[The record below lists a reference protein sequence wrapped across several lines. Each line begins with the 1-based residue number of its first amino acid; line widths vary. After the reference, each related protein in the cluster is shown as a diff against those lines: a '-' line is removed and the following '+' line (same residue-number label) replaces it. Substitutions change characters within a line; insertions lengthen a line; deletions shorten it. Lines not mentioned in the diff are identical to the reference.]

1 MASANEQIVNA
12 PLVAG
17 IDAYT
22 DPNNLAPPALLRAD
36 NVTMVNK
43 SALQTRYGFSL
54 VEATAGNPA
63 TAFDGD
69 ARPSASVE
77 ALSRYENSEGERTLL
92 ASGSKLYEYVGSSAT
107 RGWRTVNRLPEH
119 IGTLHAVTS
128 SGGSV
133 IEVDSMPDDTN
144 ALIVTAWVTGPRTGQ
159 EFSSDL
165 AYANLVGTTAESYG
179 NIVYYAVQRAS
190 DGTFAVPPTVLQANG
205 GTTICNLR
213 ITKVWTSASTYRVL
227 IAWQEATNVRY
238 KVLNTSTMSLSAG
251 YTLGTVG
258 QRCFRSFDVTGA
270 SWGSMGQPAIVWA
283 ACSADLGAL
292 GPAPLYA
299 ELTLINASTG
309 APTVNASIANAM
321 AKTPPGAGDW
331 YEAWAQRGVVLEQ
344 EAGDI
349 LSLSARV
356 ITQLYSPVAVPTGK
370 LDGQLWTVTLAT
382 GPATLT
388 RSAAIA
394 QIPFIGFQ
402 TRDNHDNVI
411 GAAVGTTNVS
421 GNVQVTRPLTTV
433 AAPVI
438 FTPGALLT
446 PITITGVFPDTTIQ
460 TYIAATS
467 IWSQSVAPPALGS
480 TTYAMYVGLQK
491 NIAGFTQNIAQTLG
505 LPGGFPEPTHRYS
518 QDAPVQINTSNSTQ
532 ITHIDLTALAGL
544 LTGFTP
550 GVWPGCAVQNG
561 ANTICTVT
569 VYVNPAGVVT
579 EVAIDNGLPGLAP
592 PGLNPNN
599 AIAITNIVI
608 PGPPFVWPAGG
619 LAYAHTYGRLVD
631 FIALDAPGRAQRTTN
646 TQYVQDGAIEQ
657 CVHRWDVTRSA
668 DQTFIALS
676 SVSANLMTTPNG
688 DEPYGAAEPHNQG
701 NFFEI
706 YKWDEVTDGLLVNTT
721 GSTTNNAMVAA
732 LGGPWRL
739 VGGLKR
745 DEVASILHCAVTPGG
760 DEYQR
765 NTFMIRVDLQ
775 TAINVR
781 FPATA
786 KSDPAA
792 SDYFYYGN
800 PGVFVE
806 SANMMRVTSAPL
818 NVPSSRV
825 TSAGFACGA
834 LRDGSSR
841 GTQEVFYIE
850 YEKSPQNWRRMVSLC
865 DYTFVNGGVL
875 SAFDGVGVNEAIPL
889 MWPQKDLTSINWPK
903 VNPDLF
909 IVSDQGSQQNALA
922 TYVASAFYDRRGAN
936 NRDAYCVVNIT
947 RPFWKYEAGL
957 NDKTGYAN
965 PLGCGWGYIR
975 TFFGGNPAENYEA
988 VYADQRAAQFSFSKS
1003 SYANGWNESNEEKQ
1017 HYYGRYQ
1024 SNVRDYGGSNDL
1036 FALATTPS
1044 GPGNTALLLWAPRAE
1059 RGWGALQ
1066 KNLYSPQDAGGD
1078 FLMRWTYEYI
1088 DGTGRVC
1095 RSAPS
1100 SPIAYTVCAEI
1111 QGAWYDRSTSS
1122 YALPYTGGTVTKFKW
1137 GFFVPRLELTN
1148 RLETAEAD
1156 PRRMMLQPY
1165 TTAEPYS
1172 TVLYR
1177 MPQSSFES
1185 PAGAF
1190 VIDRNATRGVVPFV
1204 TSPYTGTGTAPLG
1217 YVVNNFS
1224 LFDGPQKDY
1233 NGLLAEPIL
1242 YTTGNV
1248 LDNVP
1253 PPSARAMCVHQNRI
1267 VLGGADDPTVIW
1279 FSKELNS
1286 TEAPGF
1292 NDTLTFTLEEG
1303 GSVTGLASL
1312 ESALVIFK
1320 QNDIFVISGTMPDA
1334 TGYAPSLSTPIKLP
1348 HGIGCRDHRSV
1359 IETPV
1364 GIFFLSDRTIE
1375 LLKPDLGIEPVGLQ
1389 FSGING
1395 FDASTVTSVAHNP
1408 ETQEVY
1414 FTYYVTTDPQRRSQV
1429 AVFNYGLPGWMR
1441 WLINPL
1447 GTAQVVAVVNSK
1459 PEIAAAGTDLSA
1471 NPQALYYRQNTIYA
1485 DYLKNQVYEF
1495 IPVAMQTAPF
1505 SMHNIQGYERVKRA
1519 SILTSR
1525 PVTGSYPTVTVTI
1538 GGPAASPQIAT
1549 WTPTELAT
1557 FMGSTTTW
1565 SGQLEVHV
1573 AEQKNRTMTIGFQ
1586 TSGTGAANNVPI
1598 RLAGFAFRIGLKA
1611 GFNKRT
1617 TEAARH

>member
-43 SALQTRYGFSL
+43 SALQTRYGFSI

-77 ALSRYENSEGERTLL
+77 ALARYENAEGERTLL
-92 ASGSKLYEYVGSSAT
+92 AAGSKLYEYVGSSAT
-107 RGWRTVNRLPEH
+107 RGWRTINRLPEH

-133 IEVDSMPDDTN
+133 IEVDATPDDTN

-165 AYANLVGTTAESYG
+165 AYAGLVGGAAESYG
-179 NIVYYAVQRAS
+179 NIVYYAVQRAA
-190 DGTFAVPPTVLQANG
+190 DGTYAVPPTVLQANNS
-205 GTTICNLR
+205 TTICNLR
-213 ITKVWTSASTYRVL
+213 ITKVRTSATTYRVL
-227 IAWQEATNVRY
+227 IAWQEANSAKYR
-238 KVLNTSTMSLSAG
+238 VLNTSTMALSAV

-270 SWGSMGQPAIVWA
+270 AWGPMGQPAIVWA
-283 ACSADLGAL
+283 ACSADLGAG

-309 APTVNASIANAM
+309 APTVNASIANVTAR
-321 AKTPPGAGDW
+321 TPPVSGDW
-331 YEAWAQRGVVLEQ
+331 YEAWGQRGVVLEQ
-344 EAGDI
+344 EANGVFA
-349 LSLSARV
+349 LSARV
-356 ITQLYSPVAVPTGK
+356 ITQLYSPAAVPTGK
-370 LDGQLWTVTLAT
+370 LDGQLWTVTLEAAP
-382 GPATLT
+382 GVLV
-388 RSAAIA
+388 RSANIA

-402 TRDNHDNVI
+402 SRENFDNVLSTV
-411 GAAVGTTNVS
+411 VGTTFVS
-421 GNVQVTRPLTTV
+421 GSVQITQPLQTRVIESSRPQPTTLMRT
-433 AAPVI
+433 PV
-438 FTPGALLT
+438 
-446 PITITGVFPDTTIQ
+446 TITGVFPSDLTRQ
-460 TYIAATS
+460 TYIST
-467 IWSQSVAPPALGS
+467 LGTWFDINTAS
-480 TTYAMYVGLQK
+480 AYITITNLEP
-491 NIAGFTQNIAQTLG
+491 NIAGFTTNINDSLG
-505 LPGGFPEPTHRYS
+505 SPGGFPQPVHLYPR
-518 QDAPVQINTSNSTQ
+518 DAPVAISTNFPQ
-532 ITHIDLTALAGL
+532 MITQIDLTAIAAG

-550 GVWPGCAVQNG
+550 GVHASCPVQVG
-561 ANTICTVT
+561 GVTICLVT
-569 VYVNPAGVVT
+569 VYVNASGNVT
-579 EVAIDNGLPGLAP
+579 EVAIEDGLPGIAP
-592 PGLNPNN
+592 PSGPAS

-608 PGPPFVWPAGG
+608 PRAGAFVWPVGG
-619 LAYAHTYGRLVD
+619 LAYAHTFNRFNGLV
-631 FIALDAPGRAQRTTN
+631 AKDAPGREQRVPN
-646 TQYVQDGAIEQ
+646 ARFVQDGLIEQ
-657 CVHRWDVTRSA
+657 CVHRWDVTRA
-668 DQTFIALS
+668 NERCVIALS

-688 DEPYGAAEPHNQG
+688 DEPYGSAEPHDQG

-706 YKWDEVTDGLLVNTT
+706 YRWDEGTDGLIVNTT
-721 GSTTNNAMVAA
+721 GSTTNNVMVAA

-739 VGGLKR
+739 VGGLRR
-745 DEVASILHCAVTPGG
+745 DELAGTLHCAICPGG

-765 NTFMIRVDLQ
+765 NTFMVRVDLQ
-775 TAINVR
+775 TSFGIR

-786 KSDPAA
+786 KADPSA
-792 SDYFYYGN
+792 SDYIYSGN

-825 TSAGFACGA
+825 TAAGFACGA

-850 YEKSPQNWRRMVSLC
+850 YEKTPQNWRRMLSLC
-865 DYTFVNGGVL
+865 DYTFINGGVL
-875 SAFDGVGVNEAIPL
+875 SAFDGVGVNEAMPL

-903 VNPDLF
+903 INPSVYV
-909 IVSDQGSQQNALA
+909 VSEQGTLNGVQVQYL
-922 TYVASAFYDRRGAN
+922 ASAFHDRTN
-936 NRDAYCVVNIT
+936 NNDRTSYGLVNIA
-947 RPFWKYEAGL
+947 RPFFKYEAGL
-957 NDKTGYAN
+957 NDKTGFGQ
-965 PLGCGWGYIR
+965 LFGCGWGAIR
-975 TFFGGNPAENYEA
+975 TFWGGNPAENYET
-988 VYADQRAAQFSFSKS
+988 VYADPRVSQFSFSKA
-1003 SYANGWNESNEEKQ
+1003 SYASGLNTANEEKQ
-1017 HYYGRYQ
+1017 HYYGRFQ
-1024 SNVRDYGGSNDL
+1024 TGVRDYSASNSLFPDASSGGRL
-1036 FALATTPS
+1036 GVAAW
-1044 GPGNTALLLWAPRAE
+1044 LLWAPRSA
-1059 RGWGALQ
+1059 RGWATP
-1066 KNLYSPQDAGGD
+1066 NLDTYNAADAGGD

-1100 SPIAYTVCAEI
+1100 SPISYTVCAEI
-1111 QGAWYDRSTSS
+1111 LGAWYNHASST
-1122 YALPYTGGTVTKFKW
+1122 ATLPYTGGLVTQFKW
-1137 GFFVPRLELTN
+1137 GFFAPRLELTN
-1148 RLETAEAD
+1148 RLETAAD
-1156 PRRMMLQPY
+1156 DARRMMLQPY

-1185 PAGAF
+1185 SAGAF
-1190 VIDRNATRGVVPFV
+1190 VVDRNITRGVVPFV
-1204 TSPYTGTGTAPLG
+1204 TNAYAANAPLG

-1242 YTTGNV
+1242 YTTGNI

-1253 PPSARAMCVHQNRI
+1253 PPSARAMCIHQNRI
-1267 VLGGADDPTVIW
+1267 VMGGADDPTVIW
-1279 FSKELNS
+1279 FSKELNA

-1292 NDTLTFTLEEG
+1292 NDALTFTLEEG

-1312 ESALVIFK
+1312 ESALVILK
-1320 QNDIFVISGTMPDA
+1320 QNDIFVISGTMPDS

-1375 LLKPDLGIEPVGLQ
+1375 LLKPDLGIDPVGLQ

-1395 FDASTVTSVAHNP
+1395 FDASTITSVAHNA

-1414 FTYYVTTDPQRRSQV
+1414 FTYYFTSDPDRRSQV

-1441 WLINPL
+1441 WLVNPL
-1447 GTAQVVAVVNSK
+1447 GTGSQLVAVVNSK
-1459 PEIAAAGTDLSA
+1459 PELVASGTDMSA
-1471 NPQALYYRQNTIYA
+1471 NPQALFYRQNTIHA
-1485 DYLKNQVYEF
+1485 DYLKNQAYAF
-1495 IPVAMQTAPF
+1495 IPVTLQTAPF

-1519 SILTSR
+1519 CLLTSR
-1525 PVTGSYPTVTVTI
+1525 PVTGSYPTVTVTLA
-1538 GGPAASPQIAT
+1538 GPAAPPQVAT

-1557 FMGSTTTW
+1557 FMGSAATW

-1573 AEQKNRTMTIGFQ
+1573 AEQKNRAMTIAFQ
-1586 TSGTGAANNVPI
+1586 TTGTGAANNVPI